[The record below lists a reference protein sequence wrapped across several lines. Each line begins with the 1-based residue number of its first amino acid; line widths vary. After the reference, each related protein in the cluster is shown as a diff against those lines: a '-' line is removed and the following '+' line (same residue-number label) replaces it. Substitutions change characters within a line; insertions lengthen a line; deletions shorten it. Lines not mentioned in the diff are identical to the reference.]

1 MNENKEYIYNNS
13 IFSFFFSKESKSE
26 YMYARIHI
34 TERLT
39 LKITI
44 LYLCVIHERE
54 KVNNV
59 IKTFLCF
66 VINFTNVYLLY
77 LLTKECEK
85 LDSKISNLL
94 FVSWISFS
102 RNRNRKREC
111 IECGIES
118 LETPCSKGIRSVCGG
133 GRNEDKENKGERMA
147 GK

>member
-26 YMYARIHI
+26 YMYTRVHI

-94 FVSWISFS
+94 FVSFS